1 MHISTLIPAVLSV
14 AAIAVSASAAATATD
29 ATAKQYLYEHQ
40 SAWHQTASVFHD
52 NHAKAVRS
60 FNDRL
65 AKPTMRVDAGPN
77 GYIPASSNSGMS
89 SFGDIDGPDGE
100 LWYYSASVV
109 QDTIPPHGDVSY
121 TDYILRE
128 YEFTIYDEAMN
139 VVGTVKDKV
148 DYAESEVRVVS
159 YSLLPIVTSNFF
171 NTDDKYEVIISLAVN
186 TTHMVNNYRNLV
198 YSIGGEKDADGCDVP
213 VWTTTDFLA
222 DVIEGAPRADGS
234 PNYFITFSREQYDAP
249 DEAGF
254 WDFLINTN
262 TVYMVYT
269 SATSD
274 SEGPVLLS
282 TQKIPMMHL
291 QGDQQDA
298 IPMLSMREGEHT
310 YFVMPMYEE
319 PFYNRYDNP
328 MEDMSQR
335 EGNSLRIRIF
345 EATPTSFT
353 QVWDVPVPVVKT
365 DDETIVA
372 SYFSVGSLN
381 YHQDIL
387 FDENHAPTFVVTKW
401 DYTPSNDDSY
411 IKSYYLYDSNG
422 TRKAVLAENCDQSIN
437 LPAIDGQPAQMMF
450 IRTDIFGDMYFD
462 ITNLTDGKVAL
473 SLPQMYEYS
482 DDAEIEPLTASVT
495 RIPEGDSYV
504 FCFEL
509 RVPEYDEATGE
520 DIMRFIWIDANGK
533 FSRIDRVSMG
543 QRVQYAQS
551 YLAHS
556 KAVMPGTYTNEGL
569 AYMMLIKRGIQG
581 TETREELLIA
591 TPMSDENNGK
601 VLLNLVP
608 DERGNLSSII
618 PDFREEGEQSTLSVY
633 YYNQTTKLLSLDTY
647 NLPLETNA
655 GVEAVIPAGSDIT
668 LQAGVIYA
676 DGPVAVYNTAG
687 TVVARGNGSVST
699 AYLAPGLYIAVSGKN
714 VLKLIV
720 H

>member
-1 MHISTLIPAVLSV
+1 M

-148 DYAESEVRVVS
+148 DYAASEVRVVS

-198 YSIGGEKDADGCDVP
+198 YSIGGEKDADGCDVR
-213 VWTTTDFLA
+213 VWTSTDFLA

-254 WDFLINTN
+254 WDFLINAN

-328 MEDMSQR
+328 MDDMSQR
-335 EGNSLRIRIF
+335 EGNTLRIRIF

-353 QVWDVPVPVVKT
+353 QVWDVPVPVAKT

-401 DYTPSNDDSY
+401 DYTPSSDDSY

-450 IRTDIFGDMYFD
+450 IRTDNFGDMYFD

-533 FSRIDRVSMG
+533 FRRIDRVSMG

-633 YYNQTTKLLSLDTY
+633 
-647 NLPLETNA
+647 
-655 GVEAVIPAGSDIT
+655 
-668 LQAGVIYA
+668 
-676 DGPVAVYNTAG
+676 
-687 TVVARGNGSVST
+687 
-699 AYLAPGLYIAVSGKN
+699 
-714 VLKLIV
+714 
-720 H
+720 